1 MKVVIEIEV
10 FLFVFA
16 SDGSLLKRVGHSFI
30 LSQVDHLWVL
40 GFELEDLAEF
50 IDRVQVLF
58 NRGFTSLAWHILCLL
73 LLLPL
78 LLLLAWG
85 DASLFID
92 GHRSRANDVLYATGL
107 VVLLGESFLLDFT
120 DLCLGHGLSFL
131 RPLLS
136 DVTSV
141 FLAGLLVEDDISFSL
156 HLFEHFII
164 VDQVLHI
171 VPIDFLTRISF
182 LEVLTDGEIRVVERC
197 LLQIADL
204 NHLSGVLDVRL
215 VFGSSRHQL
224 VGLHL

>member
-1 MKVVIEIEV
+1 M
-10 FLFVFA
+10 
-16 SDGSLLKRVGHSFI
+16 
-30 LSQVDHLWVL
+30 
-40 GFELEDLAEF
+40 
-50 IDRVQVLF
+50 
-58 NRGFTSLAWHILCLL
+58 
-73 LLLPL
+73 
-78 LLLLAWG
+78 
-85 DASLFID
+85 
-92 GHRSRANDVLYATGL
+92 LYATGL
-107 VVLLGESFLLDFT
+107 MVLLGESFLLDFT

-197 LLQIADL
+197 LL
-204 NHLSGVLDVRL
+204 
-215 VFGSSRHQL
+215 
-224 VGLHL
+224 